1 MVKLNESIVR
11 ELQEALGKDKVLTAP
26 EELIVHSYDATWPEA
41 VPGAVVL
48 PLATEDVVIT
58 LRIAERE
65 RIPVV
70 PRGAATGLAG
80 GSVPLA
86 GSIALNMARMNK
98 ILEISPEDL
107 VAVVQPGV
115 VNQDLQ
121 QAAARYGLFFPPDPA
136 SYYMSTLGG
145 NVAANAGGPRCLKYG
160 VTTDYVLGLE
170 VVLPGGKVMRTGG
183 RTIKNVA
190 GYDLTRLIVGS
201 EGTLGVV
208 TEITVKLLPLPKAKG
223 TVLALFRTL
232 EEACEA
238 MEALL
243 SGGVLPLTTELMDD
257 LSIRAVEGY
266 MEMGVPKETGGLLL
280 IDVDGWPEGMES
292 ASRAVEEICR
302 KSGALEVQRAVT
314 AEESEKLWT
323 GRRAIAGAMRHLG
336 ADNLSE
342 DLAVPRSKIPE
353 MARRIRQ
360 IAAKY
365 DLLIPVFGHAGDGNL
380 HPNIICDR
388 RDPQELKRVEQ
399 AAAEIMDAALELG
412 GTITGEHGIGLA
424 KLDFVL
430 KGLDPVALETMRAI
444 KQLFDPHNIMNP
456 GKVFPDSKT

>member
-1 MVKLNESIVR
+1 MLDERIIA
-11 ELQEALGKDKVLTAP
+11 ELQEALGEDKVLTAP
-26 EELIVHSYDATWPEA
+26 EELIVYSYDASWPDA
-41 VPGAVVL
+41 VPGVVVS
-48 PLATEDVVIT
+48 PLATEDVAVT

-80 GSVPLA
+80 GSVPLE
-86 GSIALNMARMNK
+86 GSIALNMARMNE
-98 ILEISPEDL
+98 ILEISPDDL

-121 QAAARYGLFFPPDPA
+121 EAAARYGLFFPPDPA

-145 NVAANAGGPRCLKYG
+145 NVSANAGGPRCLKYG

-190 GYDLTRLIVGS
+190 GYDLTRLMVGS
-201 EGTLGVV
+201 EGTLGVI
-208 TEITVKLLPLPKAKG
+208 TEITVKLLPLPRAKG

-232 EEACEA
+232 DEACEA
-238 MEALL
+238 MGAVL

-257 LSIRAVEGY
+257 LTIRAIEGH
-266 MEMGVPKETGGLLL
+266 MELGLPAETGGVLL
-280 IDVDGWPEGMES
+280 IDVDGWPEGVES
-292 ASRAVEEICR
+292 ASQAVEEICR
-302 KSGALEVQRAVT
+302 LGGALAVQRAGT
-314 AEESEKLWT
+314 EEESERLWT
-323 GRRAIAGAMRHLG
+323 GRRAITAALRHLG
-336 ADNLSE
+336 PDSLGE
-342 DLAVPRSKIPE
+342 DLAVPRGKIPQ
-353 MARRIRQ
+353 MVRRIREVG
-360 IAAKY
+360 AKY

-380 HPNIICDR
+380 HPNIICNR
-388 RDPQELKRVEQ
+388 RDPEELKRVEQ
-399 AAAEIMDAALELG
+399 AAVEIMDAVIELG

-430 KGLDPVALETMRAI
+430 RSLDPVALEQMRAI
-444 KQLFDPHNIMNP
+444 KKVFDPHNIMNP
-456 GKVFPDSKT
+456 GKMFP

>member
-1 MVKLNESIVR
+1 MLDERVIR
-11 ELQEALGKDKVLTAP
+11 ELREALGGDKVLTAP
-26 EELIVHSYDATWPEA
+26 EELIAYSYDASWPEA
-41 VPGAVVL
+41 VPGAVVS

-65 RIPVV
+65 RIAVV

-80 GSVPLA
+80 GSVPLE

-98 ILEISPEDL
+98 ILEISPDDL
-107 VAVVQPGV
+107 LAVVQAGV

-121 QAAARYGLFFPPDPA
+121 QAAARHGLFFPPDPA

-190 GYDLTRLIVGS
+190 GYDLTRLMVGS
-201 EGTLGVV
+201 EGTLGVIS
-208 TEITVKLLPLPKAKG
+208 EITVKLLPLPKAKG
-223 TVLALFRTL
+223 TVLALFKTL
-232 EEACEA
+232 DEACEVLGA
-238 MEALL
+238 VL

-257 LSIRAVEGY
+257 LTIRAVEEY
-266 MEMGVPKETGGLLL
+266 MELGIPAGTGGALL
-280 IDVDGWPEGMES
+280 IDVDGWPEGIES
-292 ASRAVEEICR
+292 ASRAVADICR
-302 KSGALEVQRAVT
+302 QGGALEVQRAVT

-323 GRRAIAGAMRHLG
+323 GRRAIAAALGHLG
-336 ADNLSE
+336 PDSFSE
-342 DLAVPRSKIPE
+342 DLAVPRSKIPQ
-353 MARRIRQ
+353 MARRIREVG
-360 IAAKY
+360 AKY

-388 RDPQELKRVEQ
+388 RDPEVLKRAER
-399 AAAEIMDAALELG
+399 AAEEIMDAAIELG

-430 KGLDPVALETMRAI
+430 KGLDPVALEQMRAI

-456 GKVFPDSKT
+456 GKVFP